1 MTLTDRAGDLLPK
14 EREAGFRLFRLTRR
28 WQLRQHAPPRPIAD
42 SLVPSYWGPLSLTR
56 PRHLWGA
63 CLNEK
68 VRPSHFS
75 SLSTSSRWCPSPG
88 TLSDPP
94 TRILPRGAR
103 ACIGRARGAETV
115 GCRAVHVRW
124 LWARFGLG
132 WRCARECC
140 LLLSG
145 QWPRWVWPVSCWPC
159 APPGRAR
166 SSPAPTGS
174 HVSHT

>member
-1 MTLTDRAGDLLPK
+1 M
-14 EREAGFRLFRLTRR
+14 
-28 WQLRQHAPPRPIAD
+28 PPRPIAD

-88 TLSDPP
+88 TRFRTHPP
-94 TRILPRGAR
+94 ASSLAALGRVSVVLVERRQSGVVQYTFGGSGRALDLVGVAR
-103 ACIGRARGAETV
+103 ASSC
-115 GCRAVHVRW
+115 
-124 LWARFGLG
+124 
-132 WRCARECC
+132 
-140 LLLSG
+140 LLSG
-145 QWPRWVWPVSCWPC
+145 QWPRWVWPVSCWPS